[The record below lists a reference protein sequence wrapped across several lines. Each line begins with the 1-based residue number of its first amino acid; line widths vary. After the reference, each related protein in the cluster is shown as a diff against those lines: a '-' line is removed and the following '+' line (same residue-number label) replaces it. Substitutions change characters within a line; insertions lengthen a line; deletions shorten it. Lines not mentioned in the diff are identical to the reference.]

1 MMAHASGGVLSD
13 QVSLSSIKRIYDPNV
28 IATATERANI
38 NSTPSFGYVCG
49 VILHLGL

>member
-1 MMAHASGGVLSD
+1 MVVNASGGVLSD
-13 QVSLSSIKRIYDPNV
+13 QLLLSSIRRIYDPNV

-49 VILHLGL
+49 VILLLGL